1 MTSLADR
8 IEALQGPAKSMLRK
22 ISPHFREGDFFRMDE
37 GERMPRSLI
46 ETGLIQKQHFSSF
59 GMNYALTAE
68 GVEARNYI
76 RAQETTDKGQDN
88 GQ

>member
-22 ISPHFREGDFFRMDE
+22 ISHHFREGDFFCMNE

-46 ETGLIQKQHFSSF
+46 EAGFIQKQHFAGL

-68 GVEARNYI
+68 GVEARNCI
-76 RAQETTDKGQDN
+76 RAQETADE
-88 GQ
+88 